1 MKRSVLIF
9 AKPPL
14 IGLSKTRLAR
24 TLGKAEA
31 RRIARMTMAKTLR
44 EVMDVPHWK
53 TLLYGAPDGHL
64 PCGFGG
70 LWPARLERRSQ
81 GTGDLTARLDKGLFE
96 APRGQV
102 LFIGAD
108 APDISRALVRQAF
121 AALRAHDGVF
131 GPASDGGFW
140 LFGMHKGP
148 RTVSPFGNDVR
159 WSGPHAMADVRANLG
174 PGARVAEL
182 PVLIDID
189 EANDWKAWR
198 AGCALSP
205 FSEKLV
211 KSLG

>member
-24 TLGKAEA
+24 TLGKAQA

-44 EVMDVPHWK
+44 EVSGVSRWK
-53 TLLYGAPDGHL
+53 TVLYTTPDIYL

-70 LWPARLERRSQ
+70 LWPPHLERRSQ
-81 GTGDLTARLDKGLFE
+81 GTGDLTARLDKGLAE
-96 APRGQV
+96 APNGQV

-108 APDISRALVRQAF
+108 APDITRGLVWQAF
-121 AALRAHDGVF
+121 ETLKTHDAVF

-140 LFGMHKGP
+140 LFGMHKRA
-148 RTVSPFGNDVR
+148 RTASPFGNGVR

-174 PGARVAEL
+174 PSARVAEL
-182 PVLIDID
+182 PTLIDID
-189 EANDWKAWR
+189 EADDWRAWR
-198 AGCALSP
+198 GMS
-205 FSEKLV
+205 
-211 KSLG
+211 